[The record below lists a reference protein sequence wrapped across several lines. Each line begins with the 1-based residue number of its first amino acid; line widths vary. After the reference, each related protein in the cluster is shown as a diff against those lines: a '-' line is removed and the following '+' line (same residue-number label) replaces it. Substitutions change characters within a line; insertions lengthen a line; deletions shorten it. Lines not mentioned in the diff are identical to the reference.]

1 MLQLCTLLACR
12 NASNEFVLPAMV
24 HSYTGYGW
32 SVAAQALALLLT
44 QAKQATPFAQL
55 HILAILLYGLR
66 LVSFIGWREG
76 LESYK
81 EARSQMHTPSNSKA
95 SVSIVFHITC
105 ALLYSLLML
114 PSVYTLRNAAAVQTV
129 LPQVLLAVT
138 YGALAIEVRLHTFPI
153 ACLFT
158 SYSSQTR
165 LVRILAIDVRLRS
178 CSLPC
183 LLRRCFV

>member
-1 MLQLCTLLACR
+1 MNSCFLRLYITI
-12 NASNEFVLPAMV
+12 S
-24 HSYTGYGW
+24 GYGW

-66 LVSFIGWREG
+66 LVSFISWREG
-76 LESYK
+76 LESYR

-114 PSVYTLRNAAAVQTV
+114 PSVYTLRSAAAAKTMLPQTV
-129 LPQVLLAVT
+129 LPQVLLTVT
-138 YGALAIEVRLHTFPI
+138 YGALAIEVRLHTSLLHHLFRRNLTYILHIRMPI
-153 ACLFT
+153 CLVMHLSVNATQLDF
-158 SYSSQTR
+158 
-165 LVRILAIDVRLRS
+165 ILNY
-178 CSLPC
+178 C
-183 LLRRCFV
+183 